1 MAEEM
6 KVLDPEK
13 EKRKIK
19 SVKKMKDIMT
29 AYYIE
34 AKMAGQ
40 TGKKVAWITSGGPV
54 EPLIVMDVIPVYPEN
69 HGAMIGASRMGAGL
83 YEKAEAMGYA
93 SDLCSYACSDIACA
107 PINGGPIGGLPRPDM
122 LICCNNICGT
132 VLKWYEI
139 QARYFNV
146 PLFILDT
153 PFCHTEYTGEMRKYV
168 RRQIDEYL
176 RFLEEHCGK
185 KYDYDRMKEVGKL
198 SVTGQKLWQAVLDTT
213 MHKPAPM
220 SAFDAFFHLALIV
233 TLRGT
238 QQAVDYYEMLL
249 AEMKKRIADGIGAI
263 PNERYRLLWDN
274 LPVWYRTK
282 WLSEKFAAQD
292 ACLVADTYTSAWC
305 GSLKY
310 VDENN
315 FLETMA
321 ECYTRIYLNIG
332 VDEMARTVMAMVDKY
347 DVDGIVMHSN
357 RSCKP
362 YSLGQYDIQRIVE
375 KQKGIPSLMLEADMT
390 DERKFSESQIETRID
405 AFIEILQEKKERK
418 GSPQLVTIF
427 KGPSVDPHLAAA
439 GKR

>member
-13 EKRKIK
+13 EKRKIQ
-19 SVKKMKDIMT
+19 SVKKMKEIMT
-29 AYYIE
+29 AYYFE
-34 AKMAGQ
+34 AKMAGE

-69 HGAMIGASRMGAGL
+69 HGAMIGASRMGAAL

-153 PFCHTEYTGEMRKYV
+153 PFCHTEYTREMRKYV
-168 RRQIDEYL
+168 RRQVDEYL

-249 AEMKKRIADGIGAI
+249 AEMKKRIANGIGAI

-347 DVDGIVMHSN
+347 EVDGIVMHSN

-405 AFIEILQEKKERK
+405 AFIEILQEKKRK
-418 GSPQLVTIF
+418 T
-427 KGPSVDPHLAAA
+427 
-439 GKR
+439 

>member
-13 EKRKIK
+13 EKRKIQ

-40 TGKKVAWITSGGPV
+40 AGKKVAWITSGGTV
-54 EPLIVMDVIPVYPEN
+54 APLIVMDVIPVYPEN

-153 PFCHTEYTGEMRKYV
+153 PFCHTEYTREMRKYV

-249 AEMKKRIADGIGAI
+249 AEMKQRIADGIGTI

-347 DVDGIVMHSN
+347 DVDGLVMHSN

-405 AFIEILQEKKERK
+405 AFIEILQEKKRK
-418 GSPQLVTIF
+418 T
-427 KGPSVDPHLAAA
+427 
-439 GKR
+439 